1 MKRTFTLFLAVL
13 MCLSLCACGGA
24 AKQEE
29 YEKAMTYL
37 ESGMLDNA
45 LAAFIELGNFNDSM
59 AMVET
64 INAYKNALELLE
76 NGELENA
83 YLAFK
88 ELDGFYDSEE
98 ILEDFQFVQTSV
110 DTYTDGKNTRSE
122 EHEYNKDGSLSVTT
136 IYELNGKKVNRYFK
150 LYTYNNRD
158 NSKTIETIY
167 DGKTTIEEE
176 YKYDSSGNE
185 TYYKLIASETNT
197 YQWWYYYYDDAGNRI
212 KSESY
217 DIYDSSTPLYI
228 QHMEYDEH
236 NQLIRSYYVEDGK
249 VTRETVYEY
258 SYDESG
264 NLIEERT
271 GNSVTVMTYDEEGR
285 VLSKVSYYKDEKNN
299 ETYYEY
305 DEQGYVIAET
315 RIERYSEEMT
325 YTFAVTYNEDHTE
338 ATIEQFKNGEPNGIT
353 EETYNAAGQ
362 VLRST
367 AHDANGS
374 WKHSQTWE
382 YDAEGKL
389 LQEGNFSSSE
399 TQADYM
405 TIYTYDE
412 NGLLL
417 SKNVDYY
424 YGYLLEFTYEPF
436 EILVRVN

>member
-1 MKRTFTLFLAVL
+1 MKKCNNFML
-13 MCLSLCACGGA
+13 MALCLCMTILLCACGQDKKSENFFDKIQETQTQPMTEPA
-24 AKQEE
+24 TEPLPVYEKQTVYLCVEE
-29 YEKAMTYL
+29 YLQNYEGGDFLKGYTYD
-37 ESGMLDNA
+37 EYGRKTEY
-45 LAAFIELGNFNDSM
+45 FG
-59 AMVET
+59 
-64 INAYKNALELLE
+64 INA
-76 NGELENA
+76 
-83 YLAFK
+83 
-88 ELDGFYDSEE
+88 DG
-98 ILEDFQFVQTSV
+98 
-110 DTYTDGKNTRSE
+110 TRSW
-122 EHEYNKDGSLSVTT
+122 VT
-136 IYELNGKKVNRYFK
+136 
-150 LYTYNNRD
+150 
-158 NSKTIETIY
+158 
-167 DGKTTIEEE
+167 
-176 YKYDSSGNE
+176 
-185 TYYKLIASETNT
+185 
-197 YQWWYYYYDDAGNRI
+197 
-212 KSESY
+212 
-217 DIYDSSTPLYI
+217 
-228 QHMEYDEH
+228 
-236 NQLIRSYYVEDGK
+236 
-249 VTRETVYEY
+249 EY

-315 RIERYSEEMT
+315 RIERYSEEIT

-367 AHDANGS
+367 VHDANGS

-389 LQEGNFSSSE
+389 LQEGNYSSSE

>member
-249 VTRETVYEY
+249 VTRETVYEN

-264 NLIEERT
+264 NLVKEVVAGGATITYEYNAEGMMIRQT
-271 GNSVTVMTYDEEGR
+271 YQYPSGSTVNYE
-285 VLSKVSYYKDEKNN
+285 
-299 ETYYEY
+299 YEY
-305 DEQGYVIAET
+305 DFYGNKI
-315 RIERYSEEMT
+315 R
-325 YTFAVTYNEDHTE
+325 
-338 ATIEQFKNGEPNGIT
+338 
-353 EETYNAAGQ
+353 Q
-362 VLRST
+362 VST
-367 AHDANGS
+367 
-374 WKHSQTWE
+374 
-382 YDAEGKL
+382 
-389 LQEGNFSSSE
+389 SSSGKTE
-399 TQADYM
+399 HIYKYAI
-405 TIYTYDE
+405 IYTGD
-412 NGLLL
+412 L
-417 SKNVDYY
+417 
-424 YGYLLEFTYEPF
+424 
-436 EILVRVN
+436 